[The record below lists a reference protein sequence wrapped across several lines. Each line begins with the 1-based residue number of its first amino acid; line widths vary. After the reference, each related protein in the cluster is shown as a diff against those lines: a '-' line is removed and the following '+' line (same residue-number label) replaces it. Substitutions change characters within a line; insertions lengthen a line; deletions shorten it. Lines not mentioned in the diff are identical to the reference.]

1 MGRLVL
7 VVLIALGATLA
18 GAQRY
23 SVPRTPWGDPDLQG
37 SFTNSNEYATPLERP
52 DRFAGRRLEDLTDA
66 EIVSVRREASQQAI
80 DGLAPGPRGPDYWW
94 LENLRLERRRQAWS
108 VIDPPD
114 GRIPPLTDAGRRRAT
129 GPSRQKTS
137 FQGGPFDTPD
147 DLGLLERCI
156 SRGVPG
162 SMIPVM
168 YGNTYDIVQTP
179 GAVAITYEIIHET
192 RVIPLDGRPHLH
204 PGLRTYMGDA
214 RGRWEGDTLVVETT
228 NFNQASAYRNAN
240 AATLKVIERFTR
252 VAPDEISW
260 TATMDDP
267 ETWARPWTIRM
278 PLVSDTHGV
287 MPFECHEGNY
297 GLANILKA
305 ARAAEAAR

>member
-228 NFNQASAYRNAN
+228 GSRDEGWLDIIGSPLTD
-240 AATLKVIERFTR
+240 AATITERIRRPTYGHMTIDVTTTDPKVYTK
-252 VAPDEISW
+252 
-260 TATMDDP
+260 
-267 ETWARPWTIRM
+267 PWTVRVNQRIM
-278 PLVSDTHGV
+278 PESELIEFICEENQRFGKQ
-287 MPFECHEGNY
+287 PQ
-297 GLANILKA
+297 
-305 ARAAEAAR
+305 